1 MSGNE
6 MKTMP
11 KFESID
17 ELIEFFETHDMG
29 EYWEVML
36 EADFEIDIARRKHI
50 FSLDEELAER
60 LAEIARARQIPSKV
74 LVITWLREKMA
85 EYVA

>member
-17 ELIEFFETHDMG
+17 ELIEFFETQDMG

-36 EADFEIDIARRKHI
+36 
-50 FSLDEELAER
+50 
-60 LAEIARARQIPSKV
+60 
-74 LVITWLREKMA
+74 
-85 EYVA
+85 

>member
-1 MSGNE
+1 MLRRHGDVQGEGTWLEKSGGNMSGNE

-29 EYWEVML
+29 EY
-36 EADFEIDIARRKHI
+36 
-50 FSLDEELAER
+50 
-60 LAEIARARQIPSKV
+60 
-74 LVITWLREKMA
+74 
-85 EYVA
+85 